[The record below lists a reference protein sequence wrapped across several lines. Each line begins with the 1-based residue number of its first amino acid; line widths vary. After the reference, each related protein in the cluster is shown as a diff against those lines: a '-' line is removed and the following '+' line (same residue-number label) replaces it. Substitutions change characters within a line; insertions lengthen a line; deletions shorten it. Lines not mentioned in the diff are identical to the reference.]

1 MENGEDSVLR
11 SRCRA
16 FPKMPTFPDLDSSL
30 DGEHSPGEHWQGNG
44 DNHITS
50 NGKIEVEHVISKK
63 LQLKRKAEF
72 LKSDLMRQFDSQVN
86 DFMDCLIE
94 ESASLEPAP
103 IPAVFSPPLS
113 EKERSKLRHFR
124 PPHGQGKQFV
134 SRRSLLD
141 ELFEVNHIR
150 TIYHMFIALL
160 ILFILSTLVVD
171 FIDEGRLVL
180 DFDLLVYAFGQSPLV
195 VCTWICMFLS
205 VLLVPYALFHLW
217 SHTQYGSYSHPSLY
231 NLLFGSVFLL
241 YQALGLGFLPTYVVV
256 TNSLPPASCFIII
269 LEQVRLMMKAHSFV
283 RENVPRV
290 LAWAKDKTSPSP
302 VVPQV
307 SQYLYF
313 LFAPTLIYRDKY
325 PRNPVIRW
333 GYVATKLLQV
343 LGCLFYAYYVFVRLC
358 IPQFRSVS
366 LQLFDLKA
374 MVLCVFNSILPG
386 VLVLF
391 LGFFAFL
398 HCWLNAF
405 AEMLRFADRM
415 FYKDWWNSTSFAN
428 YYRTWNVVVHDW
440 LYYYVYRDFLWMS
453 QKRFRPAAML
463 FVFTVSAVVHEYIL
477 AICFGFFYPV
487 LFCLFMCFGMMF
499 NFILHDQRK
508 GPIWNIIM
516 WTSLFLGQGVI
527 ICLYS
532 HEWYAQRYCP
542 LKEPSFLEL
551 LKPRSWSCQRGLMV
565 DSDML

>member
-1 MENGEDSVLR
+1 
-11 SRCRA
+11 
-16 FPKMPTFPDLDSSL
+16 
-30 DGEHSPGEHWQGNG
+30 
-44 DNHITS
+44 
-50 NGKIEVEHVISKK
+50 
-63 LQLKRKAEF
+63 
-72 LKSDLMRQFDSQVN
+72 SDLMRQFDTQVN
-86 DFMDCLIE
+86 DFMDSLIE
-94 ESASLEPAP
+94 ESTSLEPAP
-103 IPAVFSPPLS
+103 VPAVFSPPMS
-113 EKERSKLRHFR
+113 DKERSKL
-124 PPHGQGKQFV
+124 
-134 SRRSLLD
+134 S

-180 DFDLLVYAFGQSPLV
+180 EFDLLVYAFGQFPLV

-205 VLLVPYALFHLW
+205 VLFIPYTLFYLWAQIHSGSHSHLRL
-217 SHTQYGSYSHPSLY
+217 YS
-231 NLLFGSVFLL
+231 LLFGTLFLL
-241 YQALGLGFLPTYVVV
+241 YQALGLGFLPTYTVV
-256 TNSLPPASCFIII
+256 TNSFPPASCFIII

-290 LAWAKDKTSPSP
+290 LAWCKEKN

-333 GYVATKLLQV
+333 GYVVSKLLQV

-358 IPQFRSVS
+358 IPQFRSIS
-366 LQLFDLKA
+366 LQLFDLRA

-440 LYYYVYRDFLWMS
+440 LYYYVYRDFLWVS
-453 QKRFRPAAML
+453 GSSRCRPAAML

-499 NFILHDQRK
+499 NFILHDKRK

-532 HEWYAQRYCP
+532 QEWYAQRYCP
-542 LKEPSFLEL
+542 LKEPSFFEL
-551 LKPRSWSCQRGLMV
+551 LKPRSWSCERPDDRL
-565 DSDML
+565 

>member
-1 MENGEDSVLR
+1 MEGEDDTVLR

-16 FPKMPTFPDLDSSL
+16 IPKLPTFPDLDSSL
-30 DGEHSPGEHWQGNG
+30 DGDCDQEQHQQRGG

-86 DFMDCLIE
+86 DFMDSLIE

-103 IPAVFSPPLS
+103 VSAVFSPPLS
-113 EKERSKLRHFR
+113 DKERSKLRHFR

-180 DFDLLVYAFGQSPLV
+180 HFDLLVYAFGQLPLV

-205 VLLVPYALFHLW
+205 VLLVPYTLFHLW
-217 SHTQYGSYSHPSLY
+217 SQTQSGSNRHPKLCS
-231 NLLFGSVFLL
+231 LLFGSVFLL
-241 YQALGLGFLPTYVVV
+241 YQALGVGFLPTYVVV
-256 TNSLPPASCFIII
+256 TNSFPPASCFIII

-290 LAWAKDKTSPSP
+290 LTWAKDKTSPSP

-343 LGCLFYAYYVFVRLC
+343 LGCMFYAYYVFVRLC
-358 IPQFRSVS
+358 IPQFHSIS
-366 LQLFDLKA
+366 LQLFDLRA

-440 LYYYVYRDFLWMS
+440 LYYYVYRDLLWMS
-453 QKRFRPAAML
+453 QKRCRPAAML

-477 AICFGFFYPV
+477 AVCFGFFYPV

-532 HEWYAQRYCP
+532 QEWYAQRYCP

-551 LKPRSWSCQRGLMV
+551 LKPRSWSCQKLMS
-565 DSDML
+565 DSDRL

>member
-1 MENGEDSVLR
+1 MESKDDSFLR
-11 SRCRA
+11 SRSRT
-16 FPKMPTFPDLDSSL
+16 FPKMASFPDLDSSL
-30 DGEHSPGEHWQGNG
+30 DGESSPEKDQQDNG

-50 NGKIEVEHVISKK
+50 NGRIGVEHVISKK
-63 LQLKRKAEF
+63 LQLKRKAEY
-72 LKSDLMRQFDSQVN
+72 LRSDLMRQFDNQVS
-86 DFMDCLIE
+86 DFVDSLIE

-103 IPAVFSPPLS
+103 VPAVFSPPLS
-113 EKERSKLRHFR
+113 DKERSKLGHFR
-124 PPHGQGKQFV
+124 PPHGQGKLFV

-160 ILFILSTLVVD
+160 ILFILCTLVVD

-180 DFDLLVYAFGQSPLV
+180 DFDLLVYAFGQFPLV

-205 VLLVPYALFHLW
+205 ALLVPYTLFSLW
-217 SHTQYGSYSHPSLY
+217 SQSQSGSYGHTRLY
-231 NLLFGSVFLL
+231 SMLFGSVFLL
-241 YQALGLGFLPTYVVV
+241 YQGLGLGFLPTYVVV
-256 TNSLPPASCFIII
+256 TNSLPPAFCLIII

-283 RENVPRV
+283 RENVPKV
-290 LAWAKDKTSPSP
+290 LTWAKEKTSSGP
-302 VVPQV
+302 VVPQI
-307 SQYLYF
+307 SQYIYF
-313 LFAPTLIYRDKY
+313 LFAPTLIYRERY

-333 GYVATKLLQV
+333 SYVATKLLQV

-358 IPQFRSVS
+358 IPQFHSIS
-366 LQLFDLKA
+366 LQLFDLRA
-374 MVLCVFNSILPG
+374 MVLGVFNSILPG
-386 VLVLF
+386 VFFLF
-391 LGFFAFL
+391 LGFFALL

-440 LYYYVYRDFLWMS
+440 LYYYVYRDFLWVS
-453 QKRFRPAAML
+453 EKRFRAAAMF
-463 FVFTVSAVVHEYIL
+463 FVFMLSAVVHEYIL
-477 AICFGFFYPV
+477 AVCFGVFYPV
-487 LFCLFMCFGMMF
+487 LFCLFMCFGVMF

-516 WTSLFLGQGVI
+516 WTSLFLGPGVI

-532 HEWYAQRYCP
+532 QEWYAQRYCP
-542 LKEPSFLEL
+542 LKESSFLEL
-551 LKPRSWSCQRGLMV
+551 LKPRSWSCQRGSMA
-565 DSDML
+565 DSDKL

>member
-1 MENGEDSVLR
+1 MNGNSFCVFC
-11 SRCRA
+11 SIA
-16 FPKMPTFPDLDSSL
+16 
-30 DGEHSPGEHWQGNG
+30 QY
-44 DNHITS
+44 
-50 NGKIEVEHVISKK
+50 
-63 LQLKRKAEF
+63 
-72 LKSDLMRQFDSQVN
+72 LKSDLMHQFDSQVN
-86 DFMDCLIE
+86 DFMDSLIE
-94 ESASLEPAP
+94 ESASLESAP
-103 IPAVFSPPLS
+103 VSAVFSPPLS
-113 EKERSKLRHFR
+113 DKERSKLGCCHLTITSLSKQFFTVLAHMDKPFPFSLLVIHTFSATKTDLLATDVILIHLFFFRSFR
-124 PPHGQGKQFV
+124 PPHGQGKLFV

-171 FIDEGRLVL
+171 VIDEGRLVL
-180 DFDLLVYAFGQSPLV
+180 HFDLLVYAFGQFPLV

-205 VLLVPYALFHLW
+205 VLLVPYTLFHLW
-217 SHTQYGSYSHPSLY
+217 SQTQSGACSHPRLCS
-231 NLLFGSVFLL
+231 LLFGSAFLL
-241 YQALGLGFLPTYVVV
+241 YQALGVGFLPTYVVV
-256 TNSLPPASCFIII
+256 SNSFPPASCFIII

-290 LAWAKDKTSPSP
+290 LTWAKEKTSPCP

-307 SQYLYF
+307 SQYIYF

-358 IPQFRSVS
+358 IPQFRSIS
-366 LQLFDLKA
+366 LQLFDLRA
-374 MVLCVFNSILPG
+374 MVLCIFNSILPG
-386 VLVLF
+386 VLILF

-440 LYYYVYRDFLWMS
+440 LYYYVYRDL
-453 QKRFRPAAML
+453 L
-463 FVFTVSAVVHEYIL
+463 LVSAKSSIIIL
-477 AICFGFFYPV
+477 SV
-487 LFCLFMCFGMMF
+487 
-499 NFILHDQRK
+499 
-508 GPIWNIIM
+508 
-516 WTSLFLGQGVI
+516 GVI

-532 HEWYAQRYCP
+532 QEWYAQCYCP

-551 LKPRSWSCQRGLMV
+551 LKPRSWSCQRGLMA
-565 DSDML
+565 DSDRL